1 MKRSLKKAAV
11 PVLAM
16 ITACAM
22 CMTAYAAEDKI
33 TKVKVQV
40 NSEVPDAGDSVGTP
54 SVKVTLS
61 QNLKEGTD
69 FRIDSV
75 EYHNTND
82 DEWERG
88 ETPVIRIELELIGD
102 AADKY
107 RFSIPLPSIF
117 PYQATGANSNLHPGW
132 TAEED
137 SGLK

>member
-88 ETPVIRIELELIGD
+88 W
-102 AADKY
+102 
-107 RFSIPLPSIF
+107 
-117 PYQATGANSNLHPGW
+117 N
-132 TAEED
+132 
-137 SGLK
+137 

>member
-54 SVKVTLS
+54 SV
-61 QNLKEGTD
+61 
-69 FRIDSV
+69 
-75 EYHNTND
+75 
-82 DEWERG
+82 
-88 ETPVIRIELELIGD
+88 
-102 AADKY
+102 
-107 RFSIPLPSIF
+107 
-117 PYQATGANSNLHPGW
+117 
-132 TAEED
+132 
-137 SGLK
+137 